1 MWRAR
6 ESCGLEGTRSS
17 SFFTSSNGSKT
28 TPLRVCVEA
37 ETEKERFLDF
47 PEETGRLNEEEEE
60 EERGEM
66 SLLTPPWMFTSEKAE
81 ADLRSIFV

>member
-1 MWRAR
+1 M
-6 ESCGLEGTRSS
+6 
-17 SFFTSSNGSKT
+17 
-28 TPLRVCVEA
+28 EA

-60 EERGEM
+60 RGEV